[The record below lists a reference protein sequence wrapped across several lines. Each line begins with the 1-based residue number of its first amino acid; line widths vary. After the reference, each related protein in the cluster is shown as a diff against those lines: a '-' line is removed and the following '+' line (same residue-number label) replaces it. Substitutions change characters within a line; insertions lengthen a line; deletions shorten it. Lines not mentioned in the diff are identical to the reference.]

1 MIASAL
7 ITELRRE
14 VDDLPKSVRVSRQGN
29 GSVNLFNVGK
39 FPVVENSYTVY
50 VSGSAKTENT
60 HYTYDLD
67 NGDLTILSTPG
78 NGVSVVSQHK
88 YAQWRDKHW
97 VEAINQGIESLNA
110 RGYFRQVVRQNFIIS
125 AGVRSMSGPSA
136 CVDVYELL
144 YSPRSGTVVQLP
156 VNWGYQQDANK
167 LVLGGTFSTATSA
180 VRSYLRNMKTYSA
193 TSATLDILDDWKEL
207 VKKKAAANFYRSVA
221 GKIAKQAYAN
231 IDEGHF
237 SFTNLRAMANDL
249 ENEFNQLAIRK
260 KPTRPAKDM
269 QYFIPNGGI
278 A

>member
-39 FPVVENSYTVY
+39 FPVIENSYSIY
-50 VSGSAKTENT
+50 VSGAIKTEGSQFS
-60 HYTYDLD
+60 YDLD
-67 NGDLTILSTPG
+67 NGNLTIVSTPG
-78 NGVSVVSQHK
+78 NGVSVVSQHQ
-88 YAQWRDKHW
+88 YAHWRDKHW
-97 VEAINQGIESLNA
+97 VEAINQGIETLNA
-110 RGYFRQVVRQNFIIS
+110 RGYFRQVVRQPFVIS
-125 AGVRSMSGPSA
+125 AGVRTFNGPSA
-136 CVDVYELL
+136 CVDMYELL
-144 YSPRSGTVVQLP
+144 YSPRSGTVMQLP
-156 VNWGYQQDANK
+156 INWSYQQDANK
-167 LVLGGTFSTATSA
+167 SVLGGSFPTATSA
-180 VRSYLRNMKTYSA
+180 VRSYLRNMQVYTA
-193 TSATLDILDDWKEL
+193 PSATLDILSDWKEL
-207 VKKKAAANFYRSVA
+207 VKKKAAANFYRSLA
-221 GKIAKQAYAN
+221 GKVAKQAHAN

-269 QYFIPNGGI
+269 QYYISNGGI